1 MSATPAA
8 ACDAH
13 IHVNDAASVEGYRKA
28 MAAQGTSRV
37 VIVTP
42 RIHVTDNSITTGAIA
57 ALGPA
62 NARGVGVLRP
72 DVTDAQLRSLDEAG
86 IRGIRFTVFQ
96 PVGQVVTID
105 MIEPLAKRIAPLGWH
120 VQLHMTADQ
129 VVGNAAMVGRL
140 PCTIVFD
147 HMGRMPLGLGA
158 RHPAFGVIRGL
169 VDRGRTWV
177 KLSGPYLDD
186 PDGGPRFD
194 AVAPLARAW
203 VEAAPQRLV
212 WGSDWP
218 QPLARE
224 PKPRGREL
232 IDLLATWAP
241 DESTRRRI
249 LVDNPATL
257 YGF

>member
-1 MSATPAA
+1 MSTTPAA

-13 IHVNDAASVEGYRKA
+13 IHINDAASVHGYRA
-28 MAAQGTSRV
+28 AQAAQGTSRV

-42 RIHVTDNSITTGAIA
+42 RIHVTDNGTTTGAIA
-57 ALGPA
+57 ALGMA

-72 DVTDAQLRSLDEAG
+72 DVTDAQLRALDAAG

-129 VVGNAAMVGRL
+129 VVENAAMIARL
-140 PCTIVFD
+140 PSTIVFD
-147 HMGRMPLGLGA
+147 HMGRMPLGQGA
-158 RHPAFGVIRGL
+158 RHPAFGVIGRL
-169 VDRGRTWV
+169 IDAGRTWV

-186 PDGGPRFD
+186 PDGAPGYG
-194 AVAPLARAW
+194 AVTPLARAW
-203 VEAAPQRLV
+203 VEAAPERLV

-218 QPLARE
+218 HPLAKD

-232 IDLLATWAP
+232 IDLLEAWAP
-241 DESTRRRI
+241 DAATRTKI
-249 LVDNPATL
+249 LVDNPAQL